1 MKKLS
6 RDEMKKVM
14 GGFAPPEG
22 CVAVCCS
29 GGGGGCEGG
38 YGQATF
44 YAANCEDA
52 SAFCSN
58 SGGSV
63 VSCVCRP
70 GGY

>member
-14 GGFAPPEG
+14 GGYVSEVG

-29 GGGGGCEGG
+29 GGGGGCEGAG
-38 YGQATF
+38 SATF

-58 SGGSV
+58 SGGSMS
-63 VSCVCRP
+63 SCRCRV